1 MESVFCLFLNEPYS
15 RAVITEF
22 YETVKKSSSSELGK
36 MSIDFVKRYIS
47 GPGSVTE
54 QLFKGSTVVE
64 DLLKLLEILSIF
76 ERNHIV
82 PWESIT
88 VDAKVK
94 LCHGILLLAKKSVKD
109 SKVIDMCIL
118 GLSARGLLPLV
129 CHPQVL
135 DLFCETSLSVYSSK
149 SDEKSSKTY
158 VMELFFDLLQTQMD
172 RLVIDSSL
180 SNFRT
185 ALTLINFGFVLIKLA
200 PDDYIP
206 RLHILSAHL
215 QQASG
220 YLGVNGHPKW
230 NEQIDPSELFKF
242 PMTKLLRLLFSVLQ
256 SAPIPVLS
264 ILKSLLSLIP
274 QLAIEDRTFKLILE
288 ILMYAVRLG
297 PTDTNQSVNDS
308 VEQLPSPLL
317 LSSDQNPQSS
327 VCSLRLLVKLTD
339 IWDQAELPTD
349 RVTDLMNQLFDL
361 LRVFP
366 GSLEH
371 AEVRLRAWWHFICR
385 LPRDLLTD
393 GFGRFVSPFLANML
407 GRYLSLSAPLGDPQL
422 HRYRLSQ
429 GNAYEGNPRA
439 LELSEHVFASFFQIP
454 LLDLRRLD
462 SVPSPRIEP
471 KTLAQNS
478 YQLLVALYYWIRL
491 ICGAQNTTEF
501 GQRGTQPLPGKFHPT
516 QPVDQ
521 IWTGCVQC
529 LLEAAA
535 CLSPGDYGNM
545 LVQSTMRSPSAGARV
560 ADSVPLMALQRVVH
574 TTGQLI
580 CPSAIS
586 SLADQRHA
594 GLKTGEPAPSECLN
608 IMEAIID
615 LTVKHPVSKQDR
627 SDVLF
632 DLCVKSLELGNSWI
646 LPRGNPDASKKI
658 TSDILSRW
666 CNLTQRL
673 IDLDTRFDVTKSA
686 MSTNASVEM
695 IPLIRQLLSAFIP
708 DCVNLAA
715 ASPTCTDL
723 TSQDSSV
730 SIWLG
735 QIPVMCYSPEGLR
748 LWSALAD
755 RFTRLIVVEQRVCEN
770 DPISSPDLTTIQA
783 MLLAVFWFAGPTAPH
798 NVGSIDEEEQV
809 SAERDQPTQTLQRYL
824 SAKDE
829 LAAARRLS
837 TLFAAFHQEACLLTT
852 VAANSWIDQ
861 LSQKLVTAISAV
873 MPDVTSHINLNLL
886 GRFLRCLSVNAERLD
901 ESMDSR
907 ATFNPFTWKST
918 QERPF
923 GYLTGLV
930 LALRLCLL
938 HSPWFDPPNPSK
950 SSRPPKRRGSS
961 VINMRILSSP
971 PPIAQLTQCSAGEQI
986 DSQESCSHELSQSQ
1000 STLIERVQ
1008 ASGNRIS
1015 CGLIESL
1022 EAVSI
1027 LTKEHL
1033 RSTEMVAWL
1042 VETLSPALLRL
1053 ANCCIQAET
1062 SIQDED
1068 TELDEPLLITQRRQ
1082 QAKQALEE
1090 IFVAL
1095 FRWAKVQPIVFPDQ
1109 NPSSVLQLTSSK
1121 GRAKVNSSSAS
1132 MTVHHI
1138 SGLLRSALVL
1148 SGIRICPIQHSP
1160 KGQSTQL
1167 NRSFISWLV
1176 GFWNALQDAWL
1187 VTSSAVNSKCK
1198 VIWDKRSRDQVHS
1211 ILQDYE
1217 QPFLEYLCKLNKNN
1231 NNTSGSSQPGA
1242 QSQNKRN
1249 GKERCTSARGS
1260 LGSARRSRF
1269 KVEEG
1274 QVKSEPR
1281 PRGRSSMLPSSSSA
1295 SRSKELDADGDVSLA
1310 ALKQEIF
1317 ASQINLSEGVRTTPS
1332 PLVRRGRR
1340 GRLSLHRSS
1349 SVTESEITPVGR
1361 MPLSANHELLTRSAP
1376 VHTKAGRGRQSII
1389 KSRSPQSS
1397 PHTPRGGIL
1406 ASTLGID
1413 LSAGNHSMWSPNKGS
1428 PDPLPAKPLVKR
1440 RLFSAST
1447 DQTSTPTK
1455 SNKKTTPLP
1464 GSRRKRLNSDSDAL
1478 EQTVRSPPVLAH
1490 FEESAQFVFIP
1501 PKSENSRKRR
1511 RTMTTHQKER
1521 FDEQRDNYVPVTY
1534 TELDTSQQSWVNA
1547 AGGGSDSQSG
1557 SQSQISQPSWDQF
1570 RTALQDRLAT
1580 NIVTPSSGTV
1590 GQEPRLSTQSST
1602 SESVCG
1608 TENKFQPDCILAT
1621 EAVHTNHDEVPMD
1634 IETNPTNLET
1644 LATSDPNETLSA
1656 QETQNTN
1663 NAKVIEK
1670 CIVLSDKPQQPDS
1683 PAQSTSAD
1691 APASDSP
1698 PESMTLPP
1706 PETLTPPNTPQCPTA
1721 EDSLASNTTPTSYL
1735 RKLAIGL
1742 RPFADTNA
1750 SVPPVLSLSRPTS
1763 PLIRNMGSSRAQR
1776 MLVLGLKKAAEQ
1788 TARQKPL
1795 SDNVLSD
1802 TNSPER
1808 TAPASPLSA
1817 GMVYQMDQTG
1827 SPSGILRNLW
1837 SRKKAQR
1844 VSFADQPVV
1853 FTIGRASQSP
1863 TDVDS
1868 SLRIET
1874 AGESEIPPRGTAVLQ
1889 DVTGSI
1895 LNAGPSEAVV
1905 DDHTAASTISES
1917 PSNLDL
1923 APSPILTESDKSS
1936 EAKYIEVDVGSRRLS
1951 LPLFTRVDL
1960 DSSQCSS
1967 DGTPL
1972 RANDTGL
1979 SAFPLESSPRHR
1991 RKSAS
1996 PQRCIV
2002 PVRGVP
2008 VLTAGN
2014 TVSSKSSVNIPLGRR
2029 FRLPKRRQLFT
2040 TDAPLPEP
2048 EATISIETMV
2058 PNSVVPDTEPEDYQL
2073 PSEVTRD
2080 SETNTGEF
2088 HSAALVPDS
2097 EAMVIA
2103 DTQETEPLHHQ
2114 TEIRSEE
2121 VTGVTLNN
2129 EDPDEQVDHVDTVIE
2144 SSQDD
2149 EMSVSA
2155 EQPNSMKVL
2164 VSEQTELPP
2173 SKPPAQLVTEALQSP
2188 SPPEKISNANQPSPV
2203 SVIRVCSPDSDG
2215 MLEQISTEKDDHHV
2229 SVEPAPEM
2237 APDTVD
2243 GLDDRAHDKN
2253 DVEAQIRTNL
2263 AEIASKLADLP
2274 TTRHQAVLMDV
2285 LSTFKSLMH

>member
-1 MESVFCLFLNEPYS
+1 
-15 RAVITEF
+15 
-22 YETVKKSSSSELGK
+22 
-36 MSIDFVKRYIS
+36 
-47 GPGSVTE
+47 
-54 QLFKGSTVVE
+54 
-64 DLLKLLEILSIF
+64 
-76 ERNHIV
+76 
-82 PWESIT
+82 
-88 VDAKVK
+88 
-94 LCHGILLLAKKSVKD
+94 
-109 SKVIDMCIL
+109 
-118 GLSARGLLPLV
+118 
-129 CHPQVL
+129 
-135 DLFCETSLSVYSSK
+135 
-149 SDEKSSKTY
+149 
-158 VMELFFDLLQTQMD
+158 MELFFDLLQTQMD

-594 GLKTGEPAPSECLN
+594 GLKTGEPAPPECLN

-809 SAERDQPTQTLQRYL
+809 SAERDQPTQTLQKYL

-971 PPIAQLTQCSAGEQI
+971 PPIAQLTQCSAGDQI

-1027 LTKEHL
+1027 LIKEHV

-1109 NPSSVLQLTSSK
+1109 NPSSILQLTSSK
-1121 GRAKVNSSSAS
+1121 GRSKVNSSSAS

-1217 QPFLEYLCKLNKNN
+1217 QPFLEYLCKLNKN

-1349 SVTESEITPVGR
+1349 SVTESEITPVGK
-1361 MPLSANHELLTRSAP
+1361 MTLSANHELLTRSAP

-1634 IETNPTNLET
+1634 IETNPTNL
-1644 LATSDPNETLSA
+1644 D
-1656 QETQNTN
+1656 
-1663 NAKVIEK
+1663 
-1670 CIVLSDKPQQPDS
+1670 
-1683 PAQSTSAD
+1683 
-1691 APASDSP
+1691 
-1698 PESMTLPP
+1698 
-1706 PETLTPPNTPQCPTA
+1706 
-1721 EDSLASNTTPTSYL
+1721 
-1735 RKLAIGL
+1735 
-1742 RPFADTNA
+1742 
-1750 SVPPVLSLSRPTS
+1750 
-1763 PLIRNMGSSRAQR
+1763 RAQR

-1895 LNAGPSEAVV
+1895 LNAGPSEAVL

-1917 PSNLDL
+1917 PSNREL
-1923 APSPILTESDKSS
+1923 ALSPIPTESDKSS

-1979 SAFPLESSPRHR
+1979 SAFSLESSPRHR

-2040 TDAPLPEP
+2040 TDAPLPES

-2114 TEIRSEE
+2114 TEIRISEE

-2155 EQPNSMKVL
+2155 EQLNSMKVL

-2237 APDTVD
+2237 VPDTVD

>member
-1 MESVFCLFLNEPYS
+1 
-15 RAVITEF
+15 
-22 YETVKKSSSSELGK
+22 
-36 MSIDFVKRYIS
+36 
-47 GPGSVTE
+47 
-54 QLFKGSTVVE
+54 
-64 DLLKLLEILSIF
+64 
-76 ERNHIV
+76 
-82 PWESIT
+82 
-88 VDAKVK
+88 
-94 LCHGILLLAKKSVKD
+94 
-109 SKVIDMCIL
+109 
-118 GLSARGLLPLV
+118 
-129 CHPQVL
+129 
-135 DLFCETSLSVYSSK
+135 
-149 SDEKSSKTY
+149 
-158 VMELFFDLLQTQMD
+158 
-172 RLVIDSSL
+172 
-180 SNFRT
+180 
-185 ALTLINFGFVLIKLA
+185 
-200 PDDYIP
+200 
-206 RLHILSAHL
+206 
-215 QQASG
+215 
-220 YLGVNGHPKW
+220 
-230 NEQIDPSELFKF
+230 
-242 PMTKLLRLLFSVLQ
+242 
-256 SAPIPVLS
+256 
-264 ILKSLLSLIP
+264 
-274 QLAIEDRTFKLILE
+274 
-288 ILMYAVRLG
+288 
-297 PTDTNQSVNDS
+297 
-308 VEQLPSPLL
+308 
-317 LSSDQNPQSS
+317 
-327 VCSLRLLVKLTD
+327 
-339 IWDQAELPTD
+339 
-349 RVTDLMNQLFDL
+349 
-361 LRVFP
+361 
-366 GSLEH
+366 
-371 AEVRLRAWWHFICR
+371 
-385 LPRDLLTD
+385 
-393 GFGRFVSPFLANML
+393 
-407 GRYLSLSAPLGDPQL
+407 
-422 HRYRLSQ
+422 
-429 GNAYEGNPRA
+429 
-439 LELSEHVFASFFQIP
+439 
-454 LLDLRRLD
+454 
-462 SVPSPRIEP
+462 
-471 KTLAQNS
+471 
-478 YQLLVALYYWIRL
+478 
-491 ICGAQNTTEF
+491 
-501 GQRGTQPLPGKFHPT
+501 
-516 QPVDQ
+516 
-521 IWTGCVQC
+521 
-529 LLEAAA
+529 
-535 CLSPGDYGNM
+535 
-545 LVQSTMRSPSAGARV
+545 MRSPSAGARV

-608 IMEAIID
+608 IIEAIID

-686 MSTNASVEM
+686 ISTNASVEM

-770 DPISSPDLTTIQA
+770 DPISSPDLTTFRHRSDGECI
-783 MLLAVFWFAGPTAPH
+783 
-798 NVGSIDEEEQV
+798 
-809 SAERDQPTQTLQRYL
+809 
-824 SAKDE
+824 
-829 LAAARRLS
+829 LS
-837 TLFAAFHQEACLLTT
+837 TAACLLRE
-852 VAANSWIDQ
+852 S
-861 LSQKLVTAISAV
+861 TAQRRYHIHRGGSA
-873 MPDVTSHINLNLL
+873 T
-886 GRFLRCLSVNAERLD
+886 
-901 ESMDSR
+901 
-907 ATFNPFTWKST
+907 TFNPFTWKST

-950 SSRPPKRRGSS
+950 
-961 VINMRILSSP
+961 
-971 PPIAQLTQCSAGEQI
+971 
-986 DSQESCSHELSQSQ
+986 
-1000 STLIERVQ
+1000 
-1008 ASGNRIS
+1008 
-1015 CGLIESL
+1015 
-1022 EAVSI
+1022 
-1027 LTKEHL
+1027 EHV

-1062 SIQDED
+1062 SIQEED

-1138 SGLLRSALVL
+1138 SGLLRSALVF
-1148 SGIRICPIQHSP
+1148 SGIRICPTQHSP

-1187 VTSSAVNSKCK
+1187 ITSSTVNSKYK

-1217 QPFLEYLCKLNKNN
+1217 QPFLEYLCKLNNNNN

-1281 PRGRSSMLPSSSSA
+1281 PRGRPSMLLSSSSA

-1317 ASQINLSEGVRTTPS
+1317 ASQINLSRGVRTTPS
-1332 PLVRRGRR
+1332 PLARRGRR

-1361 MPLSANHELLTRSAP
+1361 MPNHELLTRSAP

-1413 LSAGNHSMWSPNKGS
+1413 LSTGNHSVWSPNKGS

-1447 DQTSTPTK
+1447 DQTGTPTK

-1464 GSRRKRLNSDSDAL
+1464 GGRRKRLNSDSDAL

-1501 PKSENSRKRR
+1501 PKSENGRKRR

-1534 TELDTSQQSWVNA
+1534 TELDTSQQSWLSA

-1570 RTALQDRLAT
+1570 RAALQDRLAT
-1580 NIVTPSSGTV
+1580 NIVTPSSGAV

-1608 TENKFQPDCILAT
+1608 TENKVHPDCILAT
-1621 EAVHTNHDEVPMD
+1621 EAVHTNHNEVPMD

-1644 LATSDPNETLSA
+1644 LATSDSNETLSA

-1663 NAKVIEK
+1663 NANVIEK
-1670 CIVLSDKPQQPDS
+1670 CIVLSDKLQQSDS
-1683 PAQSTSAD
+1683 PAKSTPAD
-1691 APASDSP
+1691 APASNSP
-1698 PESMTLPP
+1698 PESMTLPS

-1721 EDSLASNTTPTSYL
+1721 EDSLTSNTTPTSYL

-1763 PLIRNMGSSRAQR
+1763 PLIRSMFISIS
-1776 MLVLGLKKAAEQ
+1776 VLHQLRHGLKKAAEQ

-1817 GMVYQMDQTG
+1817 GMVYQTDQTC

-1853 FTIGRASQSP
+1853 FTISRASQSP
-1863 TDVDS
+1863 TDVDN

-1874 AGESEIPPRGTAVLQ
+1874 TGESEISPRGTAVLQ

-1895 LNAGPSEAVV
+1895 LNAGSSEAVV
-1905 DDHTAASTISES
+1905 DDHTTASTISAS
-1917 PSNLDL
+1917 PSNRDL
-1923 APSPILTESDKSS
+1923 APSPISTESDESS

-1979 SAFPLESSPRHR
+1979 GAFPLESSPRHR

-2002 PVRGVP
+2002 PVRAVP
-2008 VLTAGN
+2008 VLTAGH
-2014 TVSSKSSVNIPLGRR
+2014 TVSSKSSINVPLGRR

-2040 TDAPLPEP
+2040 TDAPLLES

-2103 DTQETEPLHHQ
+2103 DTQEMEPLHHQ
-2114 TEIRSEE
+2114 TEIRISEE

-2129 EDPDEQVDHVDTVIE
+2129 EDSDEHVDHVDTVIE
-2144 SSQDD
+2144 SSQED
-2149 EMSVSA
+2149 EVSVFA
-2155 EQPNSMKVL
+2155 KQLNSMKVL

-2173 SKPPAQLVTEALQSP
+2173 SKPSAQLVTEALQSP
-2188 SPPEKISNANQPSPV
+2188 SPPEKISNAHQPPPV
-2203 SVIRVCSPDSDG
+2203 SVIHVCSPDSDG

-2229 SVEPAPEM
+2229 SLEPAPEM
-2237 APDTVD
+2237 ALDTVD

-2263 AEIASKLADLP
+2263 SEIASKLADLP
-2274 TTRHQAVLMDV
+2274 TARHQAVLMDV